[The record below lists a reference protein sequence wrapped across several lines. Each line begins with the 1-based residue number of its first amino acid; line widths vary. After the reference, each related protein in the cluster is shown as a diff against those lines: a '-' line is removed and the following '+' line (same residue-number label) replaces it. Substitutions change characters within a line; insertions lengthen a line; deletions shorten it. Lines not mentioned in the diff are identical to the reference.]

1 MPSESETR
9 VSSPAAPASRLMCAK
24 CGRPL
29 KLCLCAHVV
38 EIATRTRVLILQH
51 PRESTVPVGTA
62 RLAELGLVNLERH
75 VGIEFANHAAVRAAL
90 ANPLAPPILLFPGEG
105 AKDLTRQ
112 APTGPTTLV
121 VIDGS
126 WSEAAKTL
134 RRNPELARLP
144 RYTLGAGPPSRYR
157 IRREPREE
165 CLSTIEAIARAL
177 ATLEGDDRLV
187 ADLMRPFEALVEQQL
202 GFASQRAEHRHRK
215 VRRSPRPRPLPEWLR
230 QRAEQIVVD
239 YGEAN
244 AWPRGSALGA
254 HPEIVHWAAERLYTG
269 ERFEA
274 FIAPR
279 RPLSPAFTLHTGLPR
294 SRVEEGEPFA
304 EFCRRWEAFL
314 APGDLLCGWGLYSSG
329 VLRAEG
335 VPVPEQLD
343 LRLVA
348 RRYLG
353 HKPGEVE
360 RAAAELG
367 EPPAT
372 PWVDGRTGIRLAALA
387 AVARALLRV
396 ARAGCG

>member
-1 MPSESETR
+1 
-9 VSSPAAPASRLMCAK
+9 MCPR

-29 KLCLCAHVV
+29 GVCLCPHLV
-38 EIATRTRVLILQH
+38 EITTRTRVLILQH

-62 RLAELGLVNLERH
+62 RLAELGLVNLVRH
-75 VGIEFANHAAVRAAL
+75 VGTEFADCEPVRAAL
-90 ANPLAPPILLFPGEG
+90 ADPLAPPILLFPGEG
-105 AKDLTRQ
+105 AKDLTRE

-126 WSEAAKTL
+126 WSEARKTL
-134 RRNPELARLP
+134 RRNPELRRLP
-144 RYTLGAGPPSRYR
+144 RYGLGAGPPSRYR
-157 IRREPREE
+157 IRREPRPD

-177 ATLEGDDRLV
+177 AILENDDGLARGL
-187 ADLMRPFEALVEQQL
+187 LRPFEALVEQQL
-202 GFASQRAEHRHRK
+202 RFASERAAHRHHQRP
-215 VRRSPRPRPLPEWLR
+215 RSPRPLPEWLAE
-230 QRAEQIVVD
+230 RAENLVVG

-244 AWPRGSALGA
+244 AWPRNSELGA
-254 HPEIVHWAAERLYTG
+254 YPEIVHWAAERLLTG

-279 RPLSPAFTLHTGLPR
+279 RPLSPTFTLHTGLPR
-294 SRVEEGEPFA
+294 NRVINGEPFRA
-304 EFCRRWEAFL
+304 FCRRWEAFL

-329 VLRAEG
+329 VLRADG
-335 VPVPEQLD
+335 ARLPEQVD

-360 RAAAELG
+360 RSAAELG
-367 EPPAT
+367 EEPST

-387 AVARALLRV
+387 SVARGLLRA
-396 ARAGCG
+396 ARHPTG

>member
-1 MPSESETR
+1 
-9 VSSPAAPASRLMCAK
+9 L
-24 CGRPL
+24 
-29 KLCLCAHVV
+29 V
-38 EIATRTRVLILQH
+38 EITTRTRVLILQH

-75 VGIEFANHAAVRAAL
+75 VGTEFADCGPVRAAL

-105 AKDLTRQ
+105 AKDLTRE

-134 RRNPELARLP
+134 RRNPELGRLP
-144 RYTLGAGPPSRYR
+144 RYGLGAGPPSRYR
-157 IRREPREE
+157 IRREPRED

-177 ATLEGDDRLV
+177 TILEKDDGLASRL
-187 ADLMRPFEALVEQQL
+187 LRPFEALVEQQL
-202 GFASQRAEHRHRK
+202 RFASERAAHRHRK
-215 VRRSPRPRPLPEWLR
+215 PRRSPRTRPLPEWLG
-230 QRAEQIVVD
+230 QRAESIVVA

-244 AWPRGSALGA
+244 AWPRTSALGA
-254 HPEIVHWAAERLYTG
+254 YPEIVHWAAERLLTG

-279 RPLSPAFTLHTGLPR
+279 RPLSPTFTLHTGLPR
-294 SRVEEGEPFA
+294 SRVERGEPFA
-304 EFCRRWEAFL
+304 TFCQRWEAFV
-314 APGDLLCGWGLYSSG
+314 APGDLLCGWGLYPSG
-329 VLRAEG
+329 VLRADG
-335 VPVPEQLD
+335 VPLPEQLD

-360 RAAAELG
+360 CSAAELG
-367 EPPAT
+367 AEPVA
-372 PWVDGRTGIRLAALA
+372 PWVDGRTGIRLAGLA
-387 AVARALLRV
+387 RVARALHRV
-396 ARAGCG
+396 ARERDA